1 MCCGIRLESKPVSYA
16 WFPTKVGPLYSLPG
30 ATIIGVAAE
39 VQDMK
44 WIWEVFRLVIS
55 LGL

>member
-1 MCCGIRLESKPVSYA
+1 MRLIDLRLN
-16 WFPTKVGPLYSLPG
+16 WLWRLNGMGNILPG
-30 ATIIGVAAE
+30 AKIIGVAAE